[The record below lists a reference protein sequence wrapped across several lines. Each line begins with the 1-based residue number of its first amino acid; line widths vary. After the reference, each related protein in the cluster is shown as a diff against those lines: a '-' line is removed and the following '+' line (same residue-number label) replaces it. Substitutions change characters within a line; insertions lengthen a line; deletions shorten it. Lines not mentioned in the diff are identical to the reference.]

1 MQNKEKQLFLAALF
15 LSGKPLDIK
24 FLRKIF
30 DPINMEN
37 RLNEYIEE
45 FNALNLGIIIRK
57 VAEGYQMV
65 TDTYVFD
72 ELSEFFGEKTEY
84 LSKAALETIAIIAYK
99 QPVTKIEVEEIR
111 GVNSSGVIRQL
122 LDKNLVRVMGRKN
135 VVGRPLLYC
144 TTKYF
149 LEYFNL
155 KSLSELPTFREWQ
168 ELRQES

>member
-1 MQNKEKQLFLAALF
+1 MYNKEKQLFFAALF
-15 LSGKPLDIK
+15 LSGKPLDLR

-30 DPINMEN
+30 EPINMEN
-37 RLNEYIEE
+37 RIDEYIDE
-45 FNALNLGIIIRK
+45 FNALNLGIKIRK

-65 TDTYVFD
+65 TDTSVFD
-72 ELSEFFGEKTEY
+72 ELSDFFGEKTEN
-84 LSKAALETIAIIAYK
+84 LSKAALETIAIIAYR

-111 GVNSSGVIRQL
+111 GVNSSGIIRQL
-122 LDKNLVRVMGRKN
+122 LDKNLIRVMGRKN

-168 ELRQES
+168 ELKQDN